1 MRFSVRFSMR
11 FSMRRVVVTGMGVVT
26 PLGSVLEEV
35 WQRLLSGQSGIAQV
49 VKFRADDFACRIGG
63 EIFVAEEIAER
74 SNEKS
79 NEKSGEESNEEESND
94 EKSNEKSSEGSKALP
109 SDTSKGSRF
118 ANDLGL
124 TAKERRR
131 MDPFVQYAVAAGTT
145 AIADS
150 GYVPAT
156 DEARCRAGVV
166 IGSGIG
172 GVRSFSETSLLLE
185 KEGTRRI
192 GPFVLPYS
200 LINILSGEV
209 AIRFGL
215 RGPNYSVVSACAT
228 GAHALGEGARLIAT
242 DDADVMVVGGAESSV
257 ERLSFSVFSAVRA
270 LSTGYNERPEE
281 ASRPWDKAR
290 DGFVMSEG
298 AGVLVLEEYEHA
310 KRRGARVYAEL
321 RGYGLSGDAYH
332 ITAPDPSGD
341 GPFRAMQQAFRRAG
355 LSAERIGYG
364 NAHSTSTPLGD
375 DIELRTIERI
385 YASAAQGLSVSS
397 TKSSLGHTLG
407 AAGALEAIFA
417 IKTLLSGDLPPTL
430 NLFDPS
436 VDTAIDRVALTS
448 KHKRLEAVFSNSFGF
463 GGTNACLVF
472 ARC

>member
-1 MRFSVRFSMR
+1 
-11 FSMRRVVVTGMGVVT
+11 MRRVVVTGMGVVT
-26 PLGSVLEEV
+26 PLGSALEEV

-49 VKFRADDFACRIGG
+49 VKFRADEFPCRIGG
-63 EIFVAEEIAER
+63 EIFTSEELE
-74 SNEKS
+74 
-79 NEKSGEESNEEESND
+79 
-94 EKSNEKSSEGSKALP
+94 ALP
-109 SDTSKGSRF
+109 ADIPQKNCWGSRF

-131 MDPFVQYAVAAGTT
+131 MDPFVQYAVAASTT
-145 AIADS
+145 AIADA
-150 GYVPAT
+150 GYAPDN
-156 DEARCRAGVV
+156 DEARCRTGVL

-172 GVRSFSETSLLLE
+172 GVRSFNETSLLLE
-185 KEGTRRI
+185 SGGVRRI
-192 GPFVLPYS
+192 SPFVLPYS

-209 AIRFGL
+209 ALRNGY
-215 RGPNYSVVSACAT
+215 RGPNFSVVSACAT
-228 GAHALGEGARLIAT
+228 GAHALGEGARLIEM

-257 ERLSFSVFSAVRA
+257 ERLSFSVFCAVRA

-298 AGVLVLEEYEHA
+298 AGVLVLESYEHA
-310 KRRGARVYAEL
+310 KQRGARIYAEL
-321 RGYGLSGDAYH
+321 RGYGLSGDAHH
-332 ITAPDPSGD
+332 ITAPDPSGN
-341 GPFRAMQQAFRRAG
+341 GPFRAMTQAFRRAK
-355 LSAERIGYG
+355 LSPKQVGYG

-375 DIELRTIERI
+375 DIELRTIERM
-385 YASAAQGLSVSS
+385 YAAEAEGLSISS
-397 TKSSLGHTLG
+397 TKSALGHSLG

-430 NLFDPS
+430 NLHEPS
-436 VDTAIDRVALTS
+436 VETDIDRVALTS
-448 KHKRLEAVFSNSFGF
+448 RQKTLEAVFSNSFGF

>member
-1 MRFSVRFSMR
+1 
-11 FSMRRVVVTGMGVVT
+11 MRRVVVTGMGVVT
-26 PLGSVLEEV
+26 PLGSALEEV
-35 WQRLLSGQSGIAQV
+35 WQRLLCGQSGIAQV
-49 VKFRADDFACRIGG
+49 VKFRADDFSCRIGG
-63 EIFVAEEIAER
+63 EIFTAEEL
-74 SNEKS
+74 
-79 NEKSGEESNEEESND
+79 
-94 EKSNEKSSEGSKALP
+94 SELP
-109 SDTSKGSRF
+109 VDAPKGSRF

-124 TAKERRR
+124 TAKECRR
-131 MDPFVQYAVAAGTT
+131 MDPFIQYAVAASTT

-150 GYVPAT
+150 GYIPDT
-156 DEARCRAGVV
+156 DEEQNRTGVL

-172 GVRSFSETSLLLE
+172 GVRSFEKTSLLLE
-185 KEGTRRI
+185 SGGAKRV

-200 LINILSGEV
+200 LINLLSGEV
-209 AIRFGL
+209 ALRNGY

-228 GAHALGEGARLIAT
+228 GAHALGEGARLVAM
-242 DDADVMVVGGAESSV
+242 DDVDVMVVGGAESSV
-257 ERLSFSVFSAVRA
+257 TRLSFSVFCAVRA
-270 LSTGYNERPEE
+270 LSTGYFERPEE

-310 KRRGARVYAEL
+310 KRRGARIYAEL

-341 GPFRAMQQAFRRAG
+341 GPFRAMKQAFKRAG
-355 LSAERIGYG
+355 LSADQIGYG

-385 YASAAQGLSVSS
+385 YAAQAEGLSVSS
-397 TKSSLGHTLG
+397 TKSSIGHTLG

-417 IKTLLSGDLPPTL
+417 IKSLISGDLPPTL
-430 NLFDPS
+430 NLLEPS
-436 VDTAIDRVALTS
+436 GETAIDRVALKS
-448 KHKRLEAVFSNSFGF
+448 RQKKLEAVFSNSFGF

>member
-1 MRFSVRFSMR
+1 MI
-11 FSMRRVVVTGMGVVT
+11 RRVVVTGMGVVT
-26 PLGSVLEEV
+26 PLGSVLDEV
-35 WQRLLSGQSGIAQV
+35 WQRLLSGKSGIAQV
-49 VKFRADDFACRIGG
+49 VKFRADDFPCRIGG
-63 EIFVAEEIAER
+63 EIFTSEELE
-74 SNEKS
+74 
-79 NEKSGEESNEEESND
+79 
-94 EKSNEKSSEGSKALP
+94 ALP
-109 SDTSKGSRF
+109 DDARVGNRF

-131 MDPFVQYAVAAGTT
+131 MDPFVQYAVAAGAA

-150 GYVPAT
+150 GYVPET
-156 DEARCRAGVV
+156 DEARCRAGVLV
-166 IGSGIG
+166 GSGIG

-185 KEGTRRI
+185 KEGARRI

-200 LINILSGEV
+200 LINILSGEI

-228 GAHALGEGARLIAT
+228 GSHALGEGARLIAM
-242 DDADVMVVGGAESSV
+242 DDADVMIVGGGESSV

-270 LSTGYNERPEE
+270 LSTGYNERPDE

-310 KRRGARVYAEL
+310 KQRGARIYAEV

-332 ITAPDPSGD
+332 LTAPDPSGD
-341 GPFRAMQQAFRRAG
+341 GPFRAMTQAFRRAG
-355 LSAERIGYG
+355 LAAEQVGYG

-375 DIELRTIERI
+375 DIELRTIERV
-385 YASAAQGLSVSS
+385 YGGAVSSLSVSS
-397 TKSSLGHTLG
+397 TKSSIGHALG

-417 IKTLLSGDLPPTL
+417 IKSLLSGDLPPTL
-430 NLFDPS
+430 NLFEPS
-436 VDTAIDRVALTS
+436 METAIDRVALKS
-448 KHKRLEAVFSNSFGF
+448 RHKRVEAVFSNSFGF

>member
-1 MRFSVRFSMR
+1 
-11 FSMRRVVVTGMGVVT
+11 MRRVVVTGMGVVS

-35 WQRLLSGQSGIAQV
+35 WQRLLSGHSGIAQV
-49 VKFRADDFACRIGG
+49 VKFRSDDFSCRIGG
-63 EIFVAEEIAER
+63 EIFTDEEIE
-74 SNEKS
+74 
-79 NEKSGEESNEEESND
+79 
-94 EKSNEKSSEGSKALP
+94 ALP
-109 SDTSKGSRF
+109 DDASKKSRF

-124 TAKERRR
+124 TEKERRR
-131 MDPFVQYAVAAGTT
+131 MDPFVQYAVAASTT

-150 GYVPAT
+150 GYAPDN
-156 DEARCRAGVV
+156 DEARCRTGVL

-172 GVRSFSETSLLLE
+172 GVRSFHQTSLLLE
-185 KEGTRRI
+185 NGGARRI

-209 AIRFGL
+209 ATRNGY

-228 GAHALGEGARLIAT
+228 GAHALGEAARLIAM
-242 DDADVMVVGGAESSV
+242 DDADVMIVGGAESSV
-257 ERLSFSVFSAVRA
+257 ERLSFSVFCAVRA

-298 AGVLVLEEYEHA
+298 AGVLVLESYEHA
-310 KRRGARVYAEL
+310 KRRGARIYAEL

-332 ITAPDPSGD
+332 ITAPDPSGS
-341 GPFRAMQQAFRRAG
+341 GPFRAMTQAFRRAG
-355 LSAERIGYG
+355 LSPDQIGYG

-375 DIELRTIERI
+375 DIELRTIERL
-385 YASAAQGLSVSS
+385 YAAEAKGLSVSS
-397 TKSSLGHTLG
+397 TKSSIGHTLG

-417 IKTLLSGDLPPTL
+417 IKALLSGDLPPTL
-430 NLFDPS
+430 NLFEPS
-436 VDTAIDRVALTS
+436 FQTDIDRVALTCRQ
-448 KHKRLEAVFSNSFGF
+448 KKLEAVFSNSFGF
-463 GGTNACLVF
+463 GGTNASLVF